1 MTSTASSSVS
11 ARASTKSDGKK
22 EAKRDHLR
30 GITVLLFL
38 FLACLNVSSMASLR
52 LALGAFAGLL
62 LVIGLRDLRFLM
74 LVMIALVPVQSS
86 ALGFGTVFGYQLTFN
101 RVAVLI
107 AVLCFLL
114 HRSKYPRIHGRRE
127 PLLYM
132 LLALFAL
139 SVLTDLLGDGSYLSG
154 VQRTLSESV
163 EVLLFAYI
171 CYRVFGPRELGSV
184 TSAFATGGIL
194 LSSSVILERVTGMNL
209 LFSFPVADEI
219 YAGLLSAE
227 QTLDRADTL
236 RVRGSFQNPVY
247 LSGFL
252 PLLLFAAAYLLLV
265 QRRRVLGGAL
275 LVLVVLTACFSI
287 SRTAIYAL
295 LIFGAPILIMTQ
307 MRRGVGRIIRFAALT
322 LVLGGLLYAIFPS
335 DLERAVT
342 LTVNPYQASL
352 GGSDT
357 ADRLDLITVGVPF
370 VLSLNPFGSGFDRS
384 QQFSLLLGP
393 DIADFFIGYSIARGV
408 IWVAA
413 FCMLLAYMM
422 WRTLR
427 GGNMVS
433 WMLFWLVVSISAT
446 YLGYAEY
453 WISFPMLLVFVLVHG
468 GLNSTSPKSQLL
480 KRVVSVAGTQ

>member
-1 MTSTASSSVS
+1 MKLV
-11 ARASTKSDGKK
+11 GKRL
-22 EAKRDHLR
+22 AKRDHLR

-38 FLACLNVSSMASLR
+38 FIACLNVPSMGSLR
-52 LALGAFAGLL
+52 LALAAFAGIL

-74 LVMIALVPVQSS
+74 LVLIALVPVQSS
-86 ALGFGTVFGYQLTFN
+86 ALGFGTVYGYQLTFN

-114 HRSKYPRIHGRRE
+114 QRSNYPRIPGRRE

-139 SVLTDLLGDGSYLSG
+139 SVLTDLLGSGSYQTG
-154 VQRTLSESV
+154 AQRTVSESV
-163 EVLLFAYI
+163 EVMLFAYI

-184 TSAFATGGIL
+184 ISAFAAGGIL
-194 LSSSVILERVTGMNL
+194 LSCSVILERVTGLNL
-209 LFSFPVADEI
+209 LFRFPVANEI

-227 QTLDRADTL
+227 QTLERADTL

-252 PLLLFAAAYLLLV
+252 PLLLFAGAYLLLT
-265 QRRRVLGGAL
+265 QRQRVLGGAL

-307 MRRGVGRIIRFAALT
+307 MRHGIGRIIRFAALA
-322 LVLGGLLYAIFPS
+322 LVLGGALYAIFPT
-335 DLERAVT
+335 DLERAVA
-342 LTVNPYQASL
+342 LTINPFDRSL
-352 GGSDT
+352 GGKDT

-370 VLSLNPFGSGFDRS
+370 VSSLNPFGVGFYQAD
-384 QQFSLLLGP
+384 QFSALLGP
-393 DIADFFIGYSIARGV
+393 DIADFFILYSIARGV

-433 WMLFWLVVSISAT
+433 WMLFWLVLSISAT
-446 YLGYAEY
+446 YLSYAEY

-480 KRVVSVAGTQ
+480 KRVDSVASAQ